1 MDRHSRTYELYCS
14 VVGQNIIVE
23 ETVFH
28 NGVKSTRCLYG
39 AVCAGCGGCKNKILC
54 ERILKTVEKR

>member
-1 MDRHSRTYELYCS
+1 MDRHSKTYELYCS

-28 NGVKSTRCLYG
+28 NGEKSARCLHG
-39 AVCAGCGGCKNKILC
+39 TVCESCGGCKNKILN
-54 ERILKTVEKR
+54 ERILKKVEKR